1 MGIRIESLSESMREQ
16 VIAKI
21 AAEDA
26 ERARRRQQ
34 AAASAQPQPVTPEP
48 DKKRVRETTVRAA
61 KRREPNRTEADYNK
75 SVLESKGRYEA
86 LSLRLP
92 GGSRYTP
99 DWLTLD
105 NGRVTLHEV
114 KGSYRFGSH
123 GRAVTAFREAVAAFP
138 FFRFVWAVQK
148 RKGVFEITSH
158 WE

>member
-1 MGIRIESLSESMREQ
+1 MGIRIDSLSESMREQ

-26 ERARRRQQ
+26 ERARRRQTV
-34 AAASAQPQPVTPEP
+34 AAPIPPPAAPEP
-48 DKKRVRETTVRAA
+48 EKKRVRGTTVCAA

-148 RKGVFEITSH
+148 RKGVFEITNH
-158 WE
+158 EAQ

>member
-1 MGIRIESLSESMREQ
+1 MGIKLESLSESMREQ
-16 VIAKI
+16 IIAKI

-26 ERARRRQQ
+26 ERARRRQPV
-34 AAASAQPQPVTPEP
+34 AASAQPPPSAPAQ
-48 DKKRVRETTVRAA
+48 DKKRVIETTVRAA
-61 KRREPNRTEADYNK
+61 KMREPNRTEADYNK
-75 SVLESKGRYEA
+75 SGLESKGRYEA

-105 NGRVTLHEV
+105 SGRVTLHEV

-148 RKGVFEITSH
+148 RKGEFEITTH
-158 WE
+158 GA

>member
-1 MGIRIESLSESMREQ
+1 MGIRIDSLSESMREQ

-26 ERARRRQQ
+26 ERARRRLAV
-34 AAASAQPQPVTPEP
+34 AAPIPPPAAPEP
-48 DKKRVRETTVRAA
+48 EKKRVLETTVRTA
-61 KRREPNRTEADYNK
+61 KKREPNRTEADYNK

-158 WE
+158 GA

>member
-1 MGIRIESLSESMREQ
+1 MGIKLESLSESMREQ
-16 VIAKI
+16 IIAKI

-26 ERARRRQQ
+26 ERARRRQPV
-34 AAASAQPQPVTPEP
+34 AASAQPPPGAPAQ

-61 KRREPNRTEADYNK
+61 KMREPNRTEADYNK

-105 NGRVTLHEV
+105 SGRVTLHEV

-148 RKGVFEITSH
+148 RKGVFEITTH
-158 WE
+158 GA